1 MIILGLDQAQ
11 NCGFALYDTEAP
23 LSAIRAGVIRA
34 KDDDSIKKG
43 EYEKMSARLGHELMK
58 LIKVER
64 PDFIALEQP
73 IRTMPGGGGK
83 VKAKLKFMGE
93 EQTVEKTVGGGMNA
107 VISSNQMTGAA
118 ASIVGAFRIPFMTI
132 APVTWRKTF
141 LGFGTKPGWDR
152 DDWKRAAR
160 ERCSS
165 LKIKVTNNDQA
176 DAVGIAIGASCSQRV
191 KAMMMGVAV

>member
-11 NCGFALYDTEAP
+11 NCGYALYDTKAP
-23 LSAIRAGVIRA
+23 LSAIRVGVIRA
-34 KDDDSIKKG
+34 KEEKSDK
-43 EYEKMSARLGHELMK
+43 YEDMSARLGLELMK
-58 LIKVER
+58 LLKTER
-64 PDFIALEQP
+64 PDFVALEQP

-83 VKAKLKFMGE
+83 KKTKVKFMGE
-93 EQTVEKTVGGGMNA
+93 AQTVEKTVGGGMNA

-132 APVTWRKTF
+132 APVTWRKCF
-141 LGFGTKPGWDR
+141 LGFGTRPGWER

-165 LKIKVTNNDQA
+165 LKIKVTNNDQS
-176 DAVGIAIGASCSQRV
+176 DAVGIVVGASCSQRV
-191 KAMMMGVAV
+191 KAMMLGVTV